1 MAMWRVAVL
10 GAMFGST
17 FACAHGGGVRTAPER
32 AAIAFG
38 HYQVESIRSRA
49 NLDGVDKLVEIS
61 EVGSRLVDAR
71 GGEHLLM
78 ERGALVLAPGGRCRL
93 ALAVSVDGEEP
104 GISDRTC
111 TWEVNGDIFF
121 LGDRDGTRTAYKVVR
136 AGERLVLEGI
146 KDLGPN
152 GEEVSDASGERIVLV
167 QRAPHAAGSAGPI
180 HEARNSSEEELPT
193 TEL

>member
-1 MAMWRVAVL
+1 MAMGRMVAV
-10 GAMFGST
+10 GAMFAAT
-17 FACAHGGGVRTAPER
+17 FACAHGGVRPASEPGT
-32 AAIAFG
+32 IALG

-49 NLDGVDKLVEIS
+49 NLDGIDKFVEIS

-104 GISDRTC
+104 GISDRNC
-111 TWEVNGDIFF
+111 TWELNGDIFF

-167 QRAPHAAGSAGPI
+167 QRASHAAGSAGPI

>member
-1 MAMWRVAVL
+1 MAIGRMAGVA
-10 GAMFGST
+10 AMFGLT
-17 FACAHGGGVRTAPER
+17 FACAHSAPRPSVDR
-32 AAIAFG
+32 ATLALG

-49 NLDGVDKLVEIS
+49 NLDGTDQFVEIS
-61 EVGSRLVDAR
+61 EIGSRLVDAR

-78 ERGALVLAPGGRCRL
+78 ERGALVLAAGGRCRL

-104 GISDRTC
+104 GISDRPC
-111 TWEVNGDIFF
+111 TWELTGDVFF
-121 LGDRDGTRTAYKVVR
+121 LGDRDGTRTAYKIAR

-152 GEEVSDASGERIVLV
+152 GEVVSDASGERIVLV
-167 QRAPHAAGSAGPI
+167 QRSARALGSAGPI
-180 HEARNSSEEELPT
+180 NEARNTSEEELPT